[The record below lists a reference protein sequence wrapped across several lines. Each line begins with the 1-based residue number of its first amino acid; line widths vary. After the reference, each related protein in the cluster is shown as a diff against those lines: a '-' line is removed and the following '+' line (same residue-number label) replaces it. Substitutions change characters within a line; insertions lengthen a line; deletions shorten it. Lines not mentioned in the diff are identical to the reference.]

1 MLVADTSVLL
11 RRPVLPVYSSYPL
24 HTPILVSQWKA
35 KKTQPRLFANLV
47 VATNYTA
54 TVHHD
59 RNQQPARVSL
69 VLSAHRG
76 PPMGVH
82 FRFRHLR
89 PLKYHLKFLHTFA
102 LKIPIE
108 NHRCPNESA
117 WLQASMRVCSWET
130 SAERAAAMKERA

>member
-35 KKTQPRLFANLV
+35 KKTQPQLLANLV

-54 TVHHD
+54 IVHHD
-59 RNQQPARVSL
+59 GNQQTARVSL

-102 LKIPIE
+102 LKIPIQ
-108 NHRCPNESA
+108 RCMKPGS
-117 WLQASMRVCSWET
+117 LQSR
-130 SAERAAAMKERA
+130 KERYGFAPTQ

>member
-35 KKTQPRLFANLV
+35 KKTQPRLLANLV

-59 RNQQPARVSL
+59 RNQQTARVSL
-69 VLSAHRG
+69 VAHQW
-76 PPMGVH
+76 
-82 FRFRHLR
+82 
-89 PLKYHLKFLHTFA
+89 A
-102 LKIPIE
+102 
-108 NHRCPNESA
+108 C
-117 WLQASMRVCSWET
+117 T
-130 SAERAAAMKERA
+130 SASATYGHLSTT

>member
-11 RRPVLPVYSSYPL
+11 RCPVLPVYPL

-35 KKTQPRLFANLV
+35 KKTQPRLLANLV

-59 RNQQPARVSL
+59 RNQQTARVSL
-69 VLSAHRG
+69 VLSAHHG

-89 PLKYHLKFLHTFA
+89 PLKYYLKFLHNFA
-102 LKIPIE
+102 LKIPIA
-108 NHRCPNESA
+108 C
-117 WLQASMRVCSWET
+117 T
-130 SAERAAAMKERA
+130 SKHMQCFMQPQLIQQLCIAIK

>member
-1 MLVADTSVLL
+1 MLVADMSVLL
-11 RRPVLPVYSSYPL
+11 RHPVFPVYSSYPL

-35 KKTQPRLFANLV
+35 KKTQPRLLANLV

-59 RNQQPARVSL
+59 RNQQTACVSL

-76 PPMGVH
+76 QPMGVH
-82 FRFRHLR
+82 FHFHHLR

-102 LKIPIE
+102 LKIPIYRLTIKKSATAMSYRGDSHMS
-108 NHRCPNESA
+108 NSAVRC
-117 WLQASMRVCSWET
+117 
-130 SAERAAAMKERA
+130 K